1 MALDTGAAVEQA
13 LTTLPVDGSDASA
26 TAEQMPAP
34 VDPVDAAFMAEALAL
49 ARAAGAAGEVPV
61 AALVVQDGVVI
72 GRGHNLNIADHDPS
86 AHAEIVALRE
96 AGRHLRNHR
105 LIGCTLYCTL
115 EPCPM
120 CVGAIVHARLARVV
134 YAAPDP
140 KTGAAGGCFDLLTDP
155 RHNHRVEVVAGVG
168 AEESAALLRGFFRA
182 RRGKRVQAGSTA
194 PSGEAESASA

>member
-1 MALDTGAAVEQA
+1 MALDTGAAAEPA
-13 LTTLPVDGSDASA
+13 MSAMPTEGSDTPA
-26 TAEQMPAP
+26 TAEQIPAP

-61 AALVVQDGVVI
+61 AALVVRDGVVI
-72 GRGHNLNIADHDPS
+72 GRGHNLNIAEHDPS

-105 LIGCTLYCTL
+105 LVGCTLYCTL

-155 RHNHRVEVVAGVG
+155 RHNHRVEVVAGLAAG
-168 AEESAALLRGFFRA
+168 ESAELLRGFFRA
-182 RRGKRVQAGSTA
+182 RRGKRALAVT
-194 PSGEAESASA
+194 